1 MESPI
6 RESVQQSIIIEN
18 PTDQE
23 VEVNRAQ
30 FSIQNEY
37 IEILPESQVFKPHES
52 REFQIRYLPL
62 MISESEAEMSLK
74 NPVLG
79 DFNYK
84 LILKGLAP
92 TSQRS
97 LAFKCALGQDQMQA
111 FKFVHFLKK
120 QTNYAVKVERI
131 DGPGACDFKADVAQV
146 AAPAAESQR
155 GVEVSLN
162 VRYEPFTIGDSR
174 GVLKLTSPEGMEYS
188 CLLFGKSQAP

>member
-1 MESPI
+1 
-6 RESVQQSIIIEN
+6 
-18 PTDQE
+18 
-23 VEVNRAQ
+23 
-30 FSIQNEY
+30 
-37 IEILPESQVFKPHES
+37 
-52 REFQIRYLPL
+52 

-79 DFNYK
+79 DFHYK
-84 LILKGLAP
+84 LVLKGLAP

-146 AAPAAESQR
+146 PAAAAENQK
-155 GVEVSLN
+155 GIEVQLN
-162 VRYEPFTIGDSR
+162 VRNEPFTIGDSR